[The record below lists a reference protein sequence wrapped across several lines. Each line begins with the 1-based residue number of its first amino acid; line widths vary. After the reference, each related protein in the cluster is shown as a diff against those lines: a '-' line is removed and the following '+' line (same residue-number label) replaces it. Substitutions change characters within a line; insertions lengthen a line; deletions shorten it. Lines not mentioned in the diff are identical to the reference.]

1 MRKLAVVA
9 FGGNALL
16 QANQKGTIDEQEQ
29 NAYET
34 SEKLLVLI
42 KQKNYNLVI
51 THGNGPQVGNL
62 LLNNTAGNKLYGLPE
77 MPLDICVAYSQG
89 FIGYVIEQQ
98 LRNVLMANDLDRD
111 IITIITQVLVN
122 KDDPAFNNP
131 TKPVGPYYTREEAD
145 RIIAETGAVFAE
157 DPRGRGFRK
166 VVASPRPLVIS
177 NKKSIEKIAREGTI
191 VVAVGGGGI
200 PVFYKEENKL
210 QGIDAVIDKDLA
222 SALLASQI
230 NADKLF
236 ILTDVPKVC
245 LNFNTPQEKSLD
257 RISIAQARQYLAE
270 GHFAEGS
277 MAPKI
282 KAAIYF
288 VEHSGKDAIITKTTK
303 LGIDDGGTRIVI
315 V

>member
-1 MRKLAVVA
+1 MKKLAVVA
-9 FGGNALL
+9 LGGNALL
-16 QANQKGTIDEQEQ
+16 QSSQKGSIDEQEL

-34 SEKLLVLI
+34 SEKLLILI
-42 KQKNYNLVI
+42 KEKQYNLVV

-89 FIGYVIEQQ
+89 FIGYIIEQQ
-98 LRNVLMANDLDRD
+98 LRNVLMHNDLDRD
-111 IITIITQVLVN
+111 ILTIITQVLVN
-122 KDDPAFNNP
+122 KDDKAFKNP
-131 TKPVGPYYTREEAD
+131 TKPIGPYYTKEEAEK
-145 RIIAETGAVFAE
+145 IAEETGAKFAE
-157 DPRGRGFRK
+157 DPRGRGYRK
-166 VVASPRPLVIS
+166 VVASPKPLVIN

-200 PVFYKEENKL
+200 PVFYKQENIL

-222 SALLASQI
+222 SALLAAQI

-236 ILTDVPKVC
+236 ILTDIPKVC
-245 LNFNTPQEKSLD
+245 INFNTPQEKALD
-257 RISIAQARQYLAE
+257 RISIADAKRYLKE

-282 KAAIYF
+282 RAAIYF

-303 LGIDDGGTRIVI
+303 LGIDDGGTRIVM